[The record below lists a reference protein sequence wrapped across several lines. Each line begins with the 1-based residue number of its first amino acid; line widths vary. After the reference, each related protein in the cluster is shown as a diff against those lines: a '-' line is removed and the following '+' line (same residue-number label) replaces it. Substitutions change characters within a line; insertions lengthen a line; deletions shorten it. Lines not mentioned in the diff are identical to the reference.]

1 VKRSK
6 TQVHLYTRDYFY
18 AAVVQF
24 LMANILFIAS
34 IHHPEQLR
42 AYPVGARP
50 LFPPS
55 MAQHFWERALR
66 KRGHTL
72 AAFYRNQPIVS
83 LGHGGQTQRHSQRLT
98 PRKLIDAALNRIPP
112 RAHPDIRLRNAAL
125 LAQAREFRPD
135 IVWMVGDNTVIYPET
150 LAALKRETGCSV
162 VYACGTSPIVFS
174 HAIDRAAARLY
185 DLVLASD
192 YYHGV
197 QWLELG
203 ARRMECLPLSACD
216 PDFHRPYALTDA
228 ERREY
233 ACDIAFVGTL
243 TPDTLYSRRVQALE
257 ALADFDIGIW
267 SVHDV
272 PAALKKF
279 VRGKALGEDMLKI
292 LSASKLCF
300 NTHGDF
306 VFYGGNLRLFEVAG
320 AGVAQIAEDLPGT
333 RGWFPDVAGQP
344 TILMYSGMDDLRHKV
359 GALLADDAARAR
371 MATAAR
377 AHVYAQ
383 HTYDVR
389 AARFDELIENLE

>member
-1 VKRSK
+1 
-6 TQVHLYTRDYFY
+6 
-18 AAVVQF
+18 
-24 LMANILFIAS
+24 MARILFIAP
-34 IHHPEQLR
+34 IHHPEVLR
-42 AYPVGARP
+42 AYPPDARP

-66 KRGHTL
+66 NRGHIL
-72 AAFYRNQPIVS
+72 AAFYRDQPVVK
-83 LGHGGQTQRHSQRLT
+83 LGGGRTKRHSQRLT
-98 PRKLIDAALNRIPP
+98 PRKLFDAALNRVPP
-112 RAHPDIRLRNAAL
+112 RLQPDLRLRNAAL
-125 LAQAREFRPD
+125 IRQARAFRPD
-135 IVWMVGDNTVIYPET
+135 IVWMVGDNTTIYPET
-150 LAALKRETGCSV
+150 MAAIKRESGCQI

-174 HAIDRAAARLY
+174 RPIDRAAARLY

-203 ARRMECLPLSACD
+203 AKRMECLPLSACD

-228 ERREY
+228 ERRAY
-233 ACDIAFVGTL
+233 TCDIAFVGTL
-243 TPDTLYSRRVQALE
+243 TPDTLYSRRIEALE
-257 ALADFDIGIW
+257 ALSGFDIGIW

-272 PAALKKF
+272 PVSLKKY
-279 VRGKALGEDMLKI
+279 VRGRALGEDMLKI

-333 RGWFPDVAGQP
+333 RAWFPDIDGQP
-344 TILMYSGMDDLRHKV
+344 TILLYSGMDDLRAKV
-359 GALLADDAARAR
+359 AALLADDGARAR
-371 MATAAR
+371 MAAAAR
-377 AHVYAQ
+377 DHVYAR

-389 AARFDELIENLE
+389 AARFEAIMTQTE